1 MFSSRGRIILFLIIL
16 LAATLYGY
24 FSLRDES
31 GNVRYKT
38 HVVDHGDIARTISAN
53 GTLTPL
59 ELVEVGTQISGRVIQ
74 LFADFNDEVKTGQ
87 ILAKLDPALLDAQLQ
102 QSEANLKSAQTALSV
117 AINKDRRSRNLV
129 ERGFISREAMDESK
143 ELLDSARAQ
152 VVVNQAQIARDRT
165 NLDYSIIRSPV
176 SGVVIARNVNI
187 GQTVAANFQTPIL
200 FQIARD
206 LKQMQIE
213 ISVVEADIGQIH
225 DGQTMVF
232 TVDAF
237 QDREFSAVVK
247 QIRLNPTIQEN
258 VVTYSVIAT
267 VINEDGSLLPGM
279 TANVRF
285 IVNEKSGVLRVPNA
299 ALRYKPSRKEFA
311 KPTDTQP
318 GQRLLYRLENNRP
331 VPVKVATGITDGS
344 FTEILSGE
352 LNANDE
358 LITEEIDDSKQDKSG
373 GSNFKF
379 RMF

>member
-31 GNVRYKT
+31 GTVRYKT

>member
-344 FTEILSGE
+344 FTEILSDE
-352 LNANDE
+352 LHANDE

-373 GSNFKF
+373 SSNFKF

>member
-152 VVVNQAQIARDRT
+152 VVVSQAQIARDRT